1 MGILDTILKK
11 GERQFLILLAD
22 VDTRTSFLTLFG
34 CWSANASAIRPP
46 IEIPRMYYLTTHR
59 VVNLPGGIAVKNL
72 LEPGSDPDIAGKGIA
87 NPTPCLLIAT
97 FYDRLMRVGS
107 SGEYSRGKS
116 ETENISDF
124 AWLFWK
130 WRVSGLANCKQHLYP
145 KIGEYLEKNYCQHA
159 GNT

>member
-1 MGILDTILKK
+1 M
-11 GERQFLILLAD
+11 ILLAD
-22 VDTRTSFLTLFG
+22 VDTRTSFLTLFA
-34 CWSANASAIRPP
+34 CRSANTSAIRPP

-59 VVNLPGGIAVKNL
+59 VVNLPAGIAVKNL
-72 LEPGSDPDIAGKGIA
+72 LGPGSDPDIAGKGIA
-87 NPTPCLLIAT
+87 NPTPYLLLAT

-130 WRVSGLANCKQHLYP
+130 RRVSGLANCKQHLYP

>member
-1 MGILDTILKK
+1 
-11 GERQFLILLAD
+11 
-22 VDTRTSFLTLFG
+22 
-34 CWSANASAIRPP
+34 
-46 IEIPRMYYLTTHR
+46 MYYLTTHR

-72 LEPGSDPDIAGKGIA
+72 LRQCSGPDIAGKGIA